1 VNIPTFAFLA
11 LLLCLSGCAASSKH
25 SDAQP
30 VHATAPAVGDDFSNV
45 PVQQVDD
52 PFLKLNRTVFG
63 MNDNF
68 TNLAIRPLAHGYAA
82 VVPLPVR
89 NSLTNFFDNLQF
101 PVRFVNSVLQGKLVR
116 SAQETGKFVVNSTA
130 GIGGLFRVSDHVT
143 SLADVPASDFGQT
156 LGVWGIRPGPYLVLP
171 LLGPSDCRDL
181 VGIAGDYVISPLD
194 WHTLGFIH
202 CAYIPNAASIGLG
215 VTRFVN
221 GLPKAIDTYDQLK
234 SGAVDPYIA
243 IRDAYL
249 SNRAAQIKK

>member
-1 VNIPTFAFLA
+1 VNLSIFGFLA
-11 LLLCLSGCAASSKH
+11 LLLCLSGCAATSKH
-25 SDAQP
+25 SAAQP
-30 VHATAPAVGDDFSNV
+30 VHSTAPAVGDDFSNV

-52 PFLKLNRTVFG
+52 PFLRVNRTVFG
-63 MNDNF
+63 LNDNF
-68 TNLAIRPLAHGYAA
+68 NNWAIRPLAHGYAL

-89 NSLTNFFDNLQF
+89 TSITNFFDNLQF

-130 GIGGLFRVSDHVT
+130 GVGGLFRVSDHVT

-181 VGIAGDYVISPLD
+181 VGFVGDYAISPLD
-194 WHTLGFIH
+194 WHTLGIIH
-202 CAYIPNAASIGLG
+202 CAYISDAASIALSA
-215 VTRFVN
+215 TRYVN
-221 GLPKAIDTYDQLK
+221 GLPKAIDAYDQLK
-234 SGAVDPYIA
+234 SGAVDSYVA

-249 SNRAAQIKK
+249 SYRAAQVKK